1 MSHLNSKSI
10 SAFGVHVLSLF
21 AFYCIISFI
30 FTRNIF
36 WIGFSG
42 LFLTLITVTL
52 IWVSASST
60 YSKKIKWLTETEDP
74 LTMDIIDNIFE
85 ENGKKIQ
92 GVAVLNSDTPNAFV
106 MSWSNLKPVLFFTRS
121 LLYQLDYSEVRA
133 VTKFLFGLTKSK
145 SLVFLTYFSALLRM
159 SLRFIDTSSSQEDMG
174 MLKKITS
181 IPGWFLFNMFWRM
194 FSEVAE
200 ETITHA
206 EDYVNDDEFNQYYLS
221 ALVNTFKNHYTGRNK
236 GLRDIEYSLKGLMF
250 LDPSAVV
257 IDKGNL
263 SRLLGNYDTNIN
275 LSEVNYPSL
284 KRIDEFMVQRPVHV
298 RVQIIIDNSKRPLKY
313 GEMWI
318 S

>member
-1 MSHLNSKSI
+1 MSHLNSKAI

-52 IWVSASST
+52 IWISANSKYST
-60 YSKKIKWLTETEDP
+60 KIKWLTESDDP
-74 LTMDIIDNIFE
+74 LTMGIIDTLIE

-92 GVAVLNSDTPNAFV
+92 GVAIIDGETPNAFI
-106 MSWSNLKPVLFFTRS
+106 MSWSNLKPVLFYTRS
-121 LLYQLDYSEVRA
+121 LLYQLDYNEVRA
-133 VTKFLFGLTKSK
+133 VTKFLFCLTESS

-159 SLRFIDTSSSQEDMG
+159 SLRFIDTSSSQEDMDIV
-174 MLKKITS
+174 KKITS

-194 FSEVAE
+194 FNEVAE
-200 ETITHA
+200 ETNINA
-206 EDYVNDDEFNQYYLS
+206 EDYINDDEFSQHYLS
-221 ALVNTFKNHYTGRNK
+221 ALVKTFKNNYTGWNK
-236 GLRDIEYSLKGLMF
+236 GLRNIDYALKGLMF

-263 SRLLGNYDTNIN
+263 SRLLGKYGSNIS
-275 LSEVNYPSL
+275 LGGINYPPL
-284 KRIDEFMVQRPVHV
+284 KRIDEFMIQRPVHV
-298 RVQIIIDNSKRPLKY
+298 RVQSVIENSKRSLKFD
-313 GEMWI
+313 EMWI

>member
-1 MSHLNSKSI
+1 MSHLNSKAV

-42 LFLTLITVTL
+42 LILTLLTVTL
-52 IWVSASST
+52 IWVSASSP
-60 YSKKIKWLTETEDP
+60 YSKKIKWLTEIEDP
-74 LTMDIIDNIFE
+74 LTMGIIDNFIE
-85 ENGKKIQ
+85 ENGKNIQ

-106 MSWSNLKPVLFFTRS
+106 MSWSNLKPVIVFTRS
-121 LLYQLDYSEVRA
+121 LLYQLDYNEVKA
-133 VTKFLFGLTKSK
+133 VCKFLFGLTESK
-145 SLVFLTYFSALLRM
+145 SLIFLTYFSALLRM
-159 SLRFIDTSSSQEDMG
+159 SLKFIDTSSRQEDMDIV
-174 MLKKITS
+174 KKITS

-200 ETITHA
+200 ETIIHA
-206 EDYVNDDEFNQYYLS
+206 EDYLNDDEFSQYYLS
-221 ALVNTFKNHYTGRNK
+221 ALVNTFKSHNTGRNK
-236 GLRDIEYSLKGLMF
+236 GQRDIDYALKGLMF

-263 SRLLGNYDTNIN
+263 SRLLGKYDTTIS
-275 LSEVNYPSL
+275 LIGDNYPSL
-284 KRIDEFMVQRPVHV
+284 KRIDEFMVQHPVHI
-298 RVQIIIDNSKRPLKY
+298 RVQSVIENSTYPLKY
-313 GEMWI
+313 EEMWI